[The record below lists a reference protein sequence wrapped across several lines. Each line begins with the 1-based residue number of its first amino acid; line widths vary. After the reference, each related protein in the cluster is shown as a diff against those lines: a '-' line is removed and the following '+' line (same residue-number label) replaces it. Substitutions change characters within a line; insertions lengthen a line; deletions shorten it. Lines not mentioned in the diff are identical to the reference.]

1 MTFDLEYFNIG
12 YLDTLSYKNTFV
24 HRLDPRVKILTSFIF
39 ILFVVSF
46 PKYELSG
53 LIPFFFYPVFLLAVG
68 DIPLKAIAK
77 KVIFV
82 SPFAIFIG
90 IFNPLLD
97 TDVILTPFGIPIS
110 GGWISFFSIVI
121 KFILTVSTALL
132 LVAVTSFPGI
142 CEGLER
148 LRFPRLLVIQ
158 LLFLYRYLFVLLE
171 ETLRIVRAREARSFG
186 QKGREVK
193 TFIRLISILLLR
205 TVERSERIYQ
215 AMLSRGF
222 RGEIRVHKR
231 YSLRFQEIIFLVFSV
246 IIFYVLRNYDI
257 VHLIG
262 TALKRSLL

>member
-12 YLDTLSYKNTFV
+12 YLDTLSYKNTLV
-24 HRLDPRVKILTSFIF
+24 HRLDPRVKILVSFIF

-53 LIPFFFYPVFLLAVG
+53 LIPFFFYPVFLLAAG

-90 IFNPLLD
+90 IFNPLID
-97 TDVILTPFGIPIS
+97 TEVIVSPLGIPIS
-110 GGWISFFSIVI
+110 GGWISFCSIII

-132 LVAVTSFPGI
+132 LIAVTSFPGI

-148 LRFPRLLVIQ
+148 LKFPRILVIQ

-186 QKGREVK
+186 KRGKEIK
-193 TFIRLISILLLR
+193 TFIRLISVLLLR
-205 TVERSERIYQ
+205 TLERSERIYQ

-222 RGEIRVHKR
+222 RGEIRVHKS
-231 YSLRFQEIIFLVFSV
+231 YNLRLQDIIFGVFSV
-246 IIFYVLRNYDI
+246 IMFYILRNYDI
-257 VHLIG
+257 VYLVG
-262 TALKRSLL
+262 TNLRGFFQ